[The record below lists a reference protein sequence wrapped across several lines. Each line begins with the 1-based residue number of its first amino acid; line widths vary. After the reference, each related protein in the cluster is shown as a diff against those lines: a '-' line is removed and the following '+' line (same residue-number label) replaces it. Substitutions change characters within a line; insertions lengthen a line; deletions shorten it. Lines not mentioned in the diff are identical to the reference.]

1 MQKVHCTIPIFFKTK
16 LKFKVKKLQSIWETF
31 PCLLLQKGMLQMF
44 RLGEFLRTRY
54 NGYLSELY
62 SPNDFLMK
70 SSANDRCLMSA
81 QVVLAGLYPPTGSQV
96 WNPDLKWQPIPVHS
110 TPRHL
115 DQVI

>member
-1 MQKVHCTIPIFFKTK
+1 
-16 LKFKVKKLQSIWETF
+16 
-31 PCLLLQKGMLQMF
+31 MF

-62 SPNDFLMK
+62 SSKEFLMK

-81 QVVLAGLYPPTGSQV
+81 QVVLAGLYPPMGMQV

-115 DQVI
+115 DQVT

>member
-1 MQKVHCTIPIFFKTK
+1 MH
-16 LKFKVKKLQSIWETF
+16 ETV
-31 PCLLLQKGMLQMF
+31 PYLLQKGILQMF
-44 RLGEFLRTRY
+44 KLGEFLRTRY

-62 SPNDFLMK
+62 YPKEFLMK

-81 QVVLAGLYPPTGSQV
+81 QAVLAGLYPPKGMQV

-115 DQVI
+115 DQVT

>member
-1 MQKVHCTIPIFFKTK
+1 MYLVFSFERIPKIKIKMKVK
-16 LKFKVKKLQSIWETF
+16 LKLFKIHETIS
-31 PCLLLQKGMLQMF
+31 CLLQKGMLQMF
-44 RLGEFLRTRY
+44 KLGEFLRTRY

-62 SPNDFLMK
+62 YPKEFLMK

-81 QVVLAGLYPPTGSQV
+81 QTALAGLYPPKGMQV

-115 DQVI
+115 DQVM